1 MPELTDDQLDDIRRR
16 HATGTAALLQRI
28 ATAHGVSAEC
38 VEAIV
43 HGRPWRHLAER
54 EGAAIRDLFGDG

>member
-1 MPELTDDQLDDIRRR
+1 MPELTDDQLADIRQRY
-16 HATGTAALLQRI
+16 ATGQAALLHRI
-28 ATAHGVSAEC
+28 AAAHGVSAEC

-54 EGAAIRDLFGDG
+54 GAGPVVRDLFDD